1 MSASLQ
7 ADFMLSGEVEVIN
20 SGDTEVHLTG
30 YQTLTS
36 MELADGS
43 PSLSE
48 DDEYLKEQMVLNS
61 KALEKAVRVQLP
73 AIYNCP

>member
-61 KALEKAVRVQLP
+61 KALEKAVRVQFP
-73 AIYNCP
+73 AIYGCP